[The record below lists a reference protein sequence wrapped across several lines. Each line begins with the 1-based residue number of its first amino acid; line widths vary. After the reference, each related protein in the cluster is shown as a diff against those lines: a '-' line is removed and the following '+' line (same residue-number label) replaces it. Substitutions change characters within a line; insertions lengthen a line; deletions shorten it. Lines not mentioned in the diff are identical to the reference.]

1 MTAALAA
8 AVVVI
13 AIVVVIDFLLSLA
26 IIRRL
31 RAQGPITRPTIG
43 LPHKG
48 MSIPQFRMKSI
59 AGEEIDTAWVQRQ
72 GALLLG
78 FFAQSCPACSRL
90 KNELRRSPPSEPL
103 VSFLREPEEHEVV
116 DVELRDVLAALGELI
131 PFDSSTEL
139 THRFEVNG
147 FPTLIRVED
156 GEVVAAGHD
165 LRAVGTGNGR
175 SLGAAPQRVVA

>member
-13 AIVVVIDFLLSLA
+13 AIVVVINFLLSLA

-31 RAQGPITRPTIG
+31 RAQGPVARPTIG
-43 LPHKG
+43 LPREG
-48 MSIPQFRMKSI
+48 MSIPQFRMTSV
-59 AGEEIDTAWVQRQ
+59 AGEEIDTDWVRRQ

-90 KNELRRSPPSEPL
+90 KNELRKSPPAEPF

-116 DVELRDVLAALGELI
+116 DAELRDVLAALGEVV

-147 FPTLIRVED
+147 FPTLVRVED
-156 GEVVAAGHD
+156 GKVVAAGHD
-165 LRAVGTGNGR
+165 LSAVGNGNGR
-175 SLGAAPQRVVA
+175 SPGAAPHRVVA